1 MQSKHQFLIDK
12 RKSTALKHFN
22 DPKAF
27 NEYWNDMDGNYKN
40 IEEQHPNR
48 PRKNFPFWFFDDMIT
63 VTFSNKKKL
72 NPVVAELFIGSGKW
86 NTSLVFIAKCY
97 LAVPKKILY

>member
-27 NEYWNDMDGNYKN
+27 SEY
-40 IEEQHPNR
+40 
-48 PRKNFPFWFFDDMIT
+48 
-63 VTFSNKKKL
+63 
-72 NPVVAELFIGSGKW
+72 
-86 NTSLVFIAKCY
+86 
-97 LAVPKKILY
+97 